1 MTAPWSSLYAFDAR
15 SGKQLWKVD
24 PKAPREIAAT
34 SICCNIS
41 NRGAA
46 YADGKI
52 IWGTIDGRLMAV
64 NAKTGQK
71 VWEARVAD
79 PKLQYS
85 ITGAPR
91 IGDGLVF
98 IGVGG
103 GEFYT
108 RGYLVA
114 YDVKTGKL
122 VWKFYTVP
130 GDPAKGPD
138 GAASDNVM
146 PMAAKTWNGKWWEKG
161 GGGSTWD
168 GIVYDPKSDL
178 VIFGT
183 GNGLPWPAALRSPGG
198 GDNLFTSSIV
208 AVHAKTG
215 KYKWHYQ
222 ATPMDGFDFDNTA
235 PLTLA
240 DITVDGQP
248 KHVVMQAPK
257 NGVFYVIEAAT
268 GKVVSADPYVPKI
281 NWALGFDKANNWA
294 PILNPEANYGKTGKG
309 FWMLPSQAHVWYPQ
323 SFNPQTGLI
332 YVAGAPRRGFVLRR
346 GRGPHPGQP
355 DGGCRHGPSAGR
367 QAARGREPRRL
378 PAGLGSGGPQGG
390 LGAARRQRQCRHAH
404 DRRQPGVPGA
414 CPGRSSRRSAPTPA
428 QKVWAIDT
436 QGNVVPG
443 PVTYTL
449 DGVQYI
455 AVISSAST
463 GFAAAAGKNRL
474 LVYKLNGDVQLP
486 PAAAGTAAGAQ
497 PAAGLRRCGDA
508 RARPGPL
515 SAQLRRLPRGWAHI
529 QRLPGPQLHGR
540 AQRPGSVQGHRGRWR
555 ARRERHDLVQE
566 LTEGGG
572 CGGDPLLPHRARERA
587 QAPPAEV
594 RAGWPWRP
602 ASGGWSAARYRWSAA
617 CAGRAPVGAI
627 FCGIPWDGQEVDLL
641 TLEDLRARDPNPL
654 GHDLVGSRPRWP
666 RSGLSPGRCVCNPSP
681 DRSVGTNVRDRARTM
696 SAYGSEQLLMAARA
710 TASEVDPGWSSRGM
724 AVRTHSSQALRVAS
738 SSLAACCAVSSVC
751 GGVAA
756 LASPHRAAVATS
768 ATISSIRFLR
778 FMVAPSR
785 VRRRVLRAGP
795 RRVYHWP
802 IQHPVWR

>member
-1 MTAPWSSLYAFDAR
+1 MRRLIFSLVIAAGVTGFLQSCAGTTVVGTGDTAAKRNPTDVEWTRNGGNPDEQRYSQLNQVTVDSVGQLGLAWFAEIAERGGYQSTPLVVDGVIYMTAPWSSLYAFDAR

-24 PKAPREIAAT
+24 PKAPRDIAAT

-64 NAKTGQK
+64 DAKTGQK
-71 VWEARVAD
+71 VWEVRVAD
-79 PKLQYS
+79 SAQYFS

-103 GEFYT
+103 SEFHT
-108 RGYLVA
+108 RGFLVA
-114 YDVKTGKL
+114 HDVKTGKQ

-130 GDPAKGPD
+130 GDPAKGAD
-138 GAASDNVM
+138 GAASDDVM
-146 PMAAKTWNGKWWEKG
+146 AMAAKTWNGKWWEKG

-183 GNGLPWPAALRSPGG
+183 GNGEPWPAALRSPGG

-240 DITVDGQP
+240 DIKVDGQS

-281 NWALGFDKANNWA
+281 NWALGFDKAKNWA

-309 FWMLPSQAHVWYPQ
+309 FWVLPSQAHVWYPQ

-332 YVAGAPRRGFVLRR
+332 YFSARRGVASFYAEEGGKILGNQLVDVAQGHPPEGKRPEVENPGAYLLAWDPVARKVAWEQR
-346 GRGPHPGQP
+346 EGSGSAGTLTTAGNLVFQGIPGQKF
-355 DGGCRHGPSAGR
+355 
-367 QAARGREPRRL
+367 AAFRADTG
-378 PAGLGSGGPQGG
+378 
-390 LGAARRQRQCRHAH
+390 
-404 DRRQPGVPGA
+404 
-414 CPGRSSRRSAPTPA
+414 
-428 QKVWAIDT
+428 QKVWSVDT

-443 PVTYTL
+443 PVTYTI
-449 DGVQYI
+449 DGVQYL

-474 LVYKLNGDVQLP
+474 LVFKLNGAVQLP
-486 PAAAGTAAGAQ
+486 PAPPPVQLVLNPPADFGDAAMHARGQDLYQRNCTGCHEGGRIFSGFPDLNYTIALNAPDLFKGIVVDGALAENGMISFKNSLKPEDAEAIRSFLTARANELKRNPPRGGPGGRGGAPAGAAPPPA
-497 PAAGLRRCGDA
+497 PAAH
-508 RARPGPL
+508 
-515 SAQLRRLPRGWAHI
+515 Q
-529 QRLPGPQLHGR
+529 
-540 AQRPGSVQGHRGRWR
+540 
-555 ARRERHDLVQE
+555 
-566 LTEGGG
+566 
-572 CGGDPLLPHRARERA
+572 
-587 QAPPAEV
+587 
-594 RAGWPWRP
+594 
-602 ASGGWSAARYRWSAA
+602 
-617 CAGRAPVGAI
+617 
-627 FCGIPWDGQEVDLL
+627 
-641 TLEDLRARDPNPL
+641 
-654 GHDLVGSRPRWP
+654 
-666 RSGLSPGRCVCNPSP
+666 
-681 DRSVGTNVRDRARTM
+681 
-696 SAYGSEQLLMAARA
+696 
-710 TASEVDPGWSSRGM
+710 
-724 AVRTHSSQALRVAS
+724 
-738 SSLAACCAVSSVC
+738 
-751 GGVAA
+751 
-756 LASPHRAAVATS
+756 
-768 ATISSIRFLR
+768 
-778 FMVAPSR
+778 
-785 VRRRVLRAGP
+785 
-795 RRVYHWP
+795 
-802 IQHPVWR
+802 

>member
-1 MTAPWSSLYAFDAR
+1 MRRLIFGLVVAAGAAAFLQSCAGTGVVGTGAAAGKHNPTDVEWTRNGGNPDEQRYSTLKQVTVDNVGKLGLAWFAEIAERGGYQSTPLVIDGVIYMTAPWSSLYAFDAR

-24 PKAPREIAAT
+24 PKAPRDIAAT

-64 NAKTGQK
+64 DAKTGQK
-71 VWEARVAD
+71 VWEVRVTD
-79 PKLQYS
+79 PKQSFS

-103 GEFYT
+103 SEFHT
-108 RGYLVA
+108 RGFLVA
-114 YDVKTGKL
+114 HDVKTGKQ

-130 GDPAKGPD
+130 GDPSKGAD
-138 GAASDNVM
+138 GAASDDVM

-183 GNGLPWPAALRSPGG
+183 GNGEPWPAALRSPGG

-240 DITVDGQP
+240 DIKVDGQS

-309 FWMLPSQAHVWYPQ
+309 FWVLPSQAHVWYPQ
-323 SFNPQTGLI
+323 SFNPQTGLM
-332 YVAGAPRRGFVLRR
+332 YFSARRGVGSFYAEEGGKILGNQLVDVAQ
-346 GRGPHPGQP
+346 GHPPEGKRPEVENPGAYLLAWDPVARKEAWEQRA
-355 DGGCRHGPSAGR
+355 GSGSAGTLTTASNLVF
-367 QAARGREPRRL
+367 QGTPGKTLAAYRADTGE
-378 PAGLGSGGPQGG
+378 
-390 LGAARRQRQCRHAH
+390 
-404 DRRQPGVPGA
+404 
-414 CPGRSSRRSAPTPA
+414 
-428 QKVWAIDT
+428 KVWAIDT

-443 PVTYTL
+443 PVTYTI
-449 DGVQYI
+449 DGEQYI

-474 LVYKLNGDVQLP
+474 LVYKLNGGVQLP
-486 PAAAGTAAGAQ
+486 PAPPQVPQVLNPPADFGDAAMHARGQDLYQRNCTGCHEGGRIFSGFPDLNYTVALNAPDLFKGIVVDGALAENGMISFKNSLKPEDAEAIRSFLTARANELKRNPPRGRGGPPGGAAPPPA
-497 PAAGLRRCGDA
+497 PAAH
-508 RARPGPL
+508 
-515 SAQLRRLPRGWAHI
+515 Q
-529 QRLPGPQLHGR
+529 
-540 AQRPGSVQGHRGRWR
+540 
-555 ARRERHDLVQE
+555 
-566 LTEGGG
+566 
-572 CGGDPLLPHRARERA
+572 
-587 QAPPAEV
+587 
-594 RAGWPWRP
+594 
-602 ASGGWSAARYRWSAA
+602 
-617 CAGRAPVGAI
+617 
-627 FCGIPWDGQEVDLL
+627 
-641 TLEDLRARDPNPL
+641 
-654 GHDLVGSRPRWP
+654 
-666 RSGLSPGRCVCNPSP
+666 
-681 DRSVGTNVRDRARTM
+681 
-696 SAYGSEQLLMAARA
+696 
-710 TASEVDPGWSSRGM
+710 
-724 AVRTHSSQALRVAS
+724 
-738 SSLAACCAVSSVC
+738 
-751 GGVAA
+751 
-756 LASPHRAAVATS
+756 
-768 ATISSIRFLR
+768 
-778 FMVAPSR
+778 
-785 VRRRVLRAGP
+785 
-795 RRVYHWP
+795 
-802 IQHPVWR
+802 

>member
-1 MTAPWSSLYAFDAR
+1 MRRLIFGLVLAAGVAAYSQSGTAAAGHNPNEVEWAQHGGNPNEQRYSKLKQVTVDNVKQLGLAWYAEIAERGGYQSTPLVIDGVIYMTAPWSSLYAFDAR
-15 SGKQLWKVD
+15 SGKPLWKVD

-46 YADGKI
+46 YSDGKI

-71 VWEARVAD
+71 VWEARVTD

-103 GEFYT
+103 AEFYT
-108 RGYLVA
+108 RGFLTA

-130 GDPAKGPD
+130 GDPSKGPD
-138 GAASDNVM
+138 GEASDNVM

-183 GNGLPWPAALRSPGG
+183 GNGLPWPAQLRSPGG

-268 GKVVSADPYVPKI
+268 GKVVSADPFVPI
-281 NWALGFDKANNWA
+281 NWALGFDKANNWK

-309 FWMLPSQAHVWYPQ
+309 FWVLPFQAHVWQPQ
-323 SFNPQTGLI
+323 SFNPQTGLM
-332 YVAGAPRRGFVLRR
+332 YVPARRAVGSMYAEEGGRILGNQMVDVAMGHMPEGKRPELENPGAYLLAWDPVARK
-346 GRGPHPGQP
+346 
-355 DGGCRHGPSAGR
+355 
-367 QAARGREPRRL
+367 AAWEQRE
-378 PAGLGSGGPQGG
+378 GSGNAGTLTTAGNLVFQGIPG
-390 LGAARRQRQCRHAH
+390 KKFAAFRADTGA
-404 DRRQPGVPGA
+404 
-414 CPGRSSRRSAPTPA
+414 
-428 QKVWAIDT
+428 KVWAIDT

-474 LVYKLNGDVQLP
+474 LVYKLNGDLQLP
-486 PAAAGTAAGAQ
+486 PAPPEVPQVLNPPADFGDAAMHARGQDLYQRNCSGCHEGGRLFSGFPDLNYTVALNAPDLFKGIVVDGALAENGMISFKNTLKPEDAEAIRSFLTARANELKRHPPPAFGPGGPGGPPPGAGPPSGAGGPPPA
-497 PAAGLRRCGDA
+497 PAAH
-508 RARPGPL
+508 
-515 SAQLRRLPRGWAHI
+515 Q
-529 QRLPGPQLHGR
+529 
-540 AQRPGSVQGHRGRWR
+540 
-555 ARRERHDLVQE
+555 
-566 LTEGGG
+566 
-572 CGGDPLLPHRARERA
+572 
-587 QAPPAEV
+587 
-594 RAGWPWRP
+594 
-602 ASGGWSAARYRWSAA
+602 
-617 CAGRAPVGAI
+617 
-627 FCGIPWDGQEVDLL
+627 
-641 TLEDLRARDPNPL
+641 
-654 GHDLVGSRPRWP
+654 
-666 RSGLSPGRCVCNPSP
+666 
-681 DRSVGTNVRDRARTM
+681 
-696 SAYGSEQLLMAARA
+696 
-710 TASEVDPGWSSRGM
+710 
-724 AVRTHSSQALRVAS
+724 
-738 SSLAACCAVSSVC
+738 
-751 GGVAA
+751 
-756 LASPHRAAVATS
+756 
-768 ATISSIRFLR
+768 
-778 FMVAPSR
+778 
-785 VRRRVLRAGP
+785 
-795 RRVYHWP
+795 
-802 IQHPVWR
+802 